1 MNKKHN
7 IRKSDQNYDYESVK
21 DNTIELKSSKDT
33 DPEVS
38 SEESDNN
45 SESDIPEPYICPE
58 CGKKCDDLE
67 TFSDHFKQ
75 AHNI

>member
-1 MNKKHN
+1 MNTSHN
-7 IRKSDQNYDYESVK
+7 KPKIVQNYDYESVK
-21 DNTIELKSSKDT
+21 DNIIELKGSKDI
-33 DPEVS
+33 DLEIN

-45 SESDIPEPYICPE
+45 SESDVLEPYICPE

-67 TFSDHFKQ
+67 IFSDHFKQ